1 MKRLFSGLV
10 ALLALGALAVPGV
23 AAAKDKDRDGLP
35 DRWER
40 RHGLS
45 THHNSAGRDNDRD
58 RVDNRN
64 EYREHTD
71 PRDRDTDNDRKRD
84 GAEDADRDKL
94 RNAAE
99 DATGNDPVDPDTD
112 NDGVS
117 DGREHAGAISS
128 FNPTSGRLVID
139 LSNGDVLE
147 GWVTDETRVKC
158 ITEAAAEKEHGFKI
172 KARGSNYD
180 EDMPD
185 EDWGEDSDDWPDEA
199 EDWPD
204 DDEGPEGDEVEHEGD
219 EGKHGK
225 YECSADWLDVGRRV
239 RQAKLSLTEDGLV
252 FDKIELVR

>member
-1 MKRLFSGLV
+1 MKGLFSGLV
-10 ALLALGALAVPGV
+10 ALLTLGALAVPGV
-23 AAAKDKDRDGLP
+23 AVAKDMDHDGLP

-71 PRDRDTDNDRKRD
+71 PRDRDSDNDRKRD

-112 NDGVS
+112 DDGVP
-117 DGREHAGAISS
+117 DGREHAGVIES
-128 FNPTSGRLVID
+128 FEEGRLTID
-139 LSNGDVLE
+139 LSNGDVLR
-147 GWVTDETRVKC
+147 GLVTDETRVKC
-158 ITEAAAEKEHGFKI
+158 TSEAAAERAYRFKF
-172 KARGSNYD
+172 KVHASNYD
-180 EDMPD
+180 EDMPEEDVPGDDWSD
-185 EDWGEDSDDWPDEA
+185 EEEWGGEEDLGEDEVKDYDEY
-199 EDWPD
+199 E
-204 DDEGPEGDEVEHEGD
+204 
-219 EGKHGK
+219 KH
-225 YECSADWLDVGRRV
+225 ECSADWLDVGRRV